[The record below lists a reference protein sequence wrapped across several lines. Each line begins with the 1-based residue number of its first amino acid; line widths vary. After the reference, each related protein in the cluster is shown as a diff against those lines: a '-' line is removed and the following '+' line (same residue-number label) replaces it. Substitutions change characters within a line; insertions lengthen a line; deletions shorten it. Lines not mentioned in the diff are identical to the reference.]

1 MGVEASKPTNGGGGG
16 NNDNNKVNFKA
27 NDKPIIMILGTQA
40 FPTNSI
46 TKRKG
51 VTYIVL

>member
-27 NDKPIIMILGTQA
+27 NDKPIIMILGT
-40 FPTNSI
+40 
-46 TKRKG
+46 
-51 VTYIVL
+51 

>member
-1 MGVEASKPTNGGGGG
+1 MGVEASKPTNDGGGG
-16 NNDNNKVNFKA
+16 NSNINKVNFKA
-27 NDKPIIMILGTQA
+27 NDKPIIMVLGTKA